1 MPRNKKGCLEEINKI
16 AFNMEKWMGM
26 DGNAKKAIII
36 RGRGWKNSFDIM
48 LMNFW
53 LPLLG
58 LK

>member
-16 AFNMEKWMGM
+16 AFN
-26 DGNAKKAIII
+26 NAKKAIII